1 MKADLHVHSCYSDD
15 GQSTPEQIV
24 ESALNN
30 GIGCVAVSDHNEWKA
45 FFDLEKDGRI
55 IAVPAEEVSSS
66 EGHILAYG
74 ISSRIEQGLSIK
86 ETIDA
91 IHEAGGIAIAAHP
104 YRWVTGIG
112 PKNVI
117 DDFDGVEAFNARS
130 MARDNF
136 KSTRLAKGFGKII
149 TAGSDAHSPGHIG
162 EAYVEIP
169 DTCRT
174 WQDVMTALKEGNV
187 IVGGRSRTIIGSIR
201 YAVRTLSHWTFRG
214 FRRI

>member
-1 MKADLHVHSCYSDD
+1 MRADLHVHSCYSDD
-15 GQSTPEQIV
+15 GQSTPQEII
-24 ESALNN
+24 ESAMEH

-45 FFDLEKDGRI
+45 FADLEDNGRI
-55 IAVPAEEVSSS
+55 IVVPAEEVSSS

-74 ISSRIEQGLSIK
+74 ISSRIEPGLSIRD
-86 ETIDA
+86 TIKA

-112 PKNVI
+112 VKNVI
-117 DDFDGVEAFNARS
+117 DEFDGVEAFNARS
-130 MARDNF
+130 LSGANF
-136 KSTRLAKGFGKII
+136 KCTRLAKRFGKII

-174 WQDVMTALKEGNV
+174 WHDVMDALKDGTV
-187 IVGGRSRTIIGSIR
+187 TVGGKSRSLIGTIR

-214 FRRI
+214 FRRL